1 MNYFFTNNICIFT
14 MIETYFKN
22 IQISQIHSK
31 RLNSK
36 KNFFFFQSIFFP
48 SNISTVSTII
58 KSKPQQKKNACANK
72 IELSRALFFSFLSFY
87 QNSPQGVKVNPRC
100 MYFIQPI
107 SMPSRQW
114 KRKIDRPI
122 KRYDTREIYG
132 PTHKCLHDQTWIPTN
147 ACTHEQW
154 LKASSIK
161 LFEGM

>member
-36 KNFFFFQSIFFP
+36 KKFFLFSIDILSFQYIHSFH
-48 SNISTVSTII
+48 NNQI
-58 KSKPQQKKNACANK
+58 KTATKKNACANK

-87 QNSPQGVKVNPRC
+87 QNSPQGVKVNPRY

>member
-36 KNFFFFQSIFFP
+36 KNFFFFQSILSLQYIHSFH
-48 SNISTVSTII
+48 NNQI
-58 KSKPQQKKNACANK
+58 KTATKKNACANK

-87 QNSPQGVKVNPRC
+87 QNSPQGVKVNPRY